1 MRGRC
6 VFCNDVLQACSAG
19 KQLAGADWGETQES
33 YITARPA
40 LRTASMPKGQKK
52 RATGSGFCLQE
63 LLLILE
69 EYWERN
75 PALRG
80 VPIFQASG
88 LAQKALTVYQ
98 TYIEMMND
106 AIKAAFQVGASE
118 LACSRRLELDYFC
131 LCVARCKTPGR
142 HSAGGPVRRKPWRW
156 SNDYPLIALHRM
168 HAPSSISMRVG

>member
-1 MRGRC
+1 MR
-6 VFCNDVLQACSAG
+6 S
-19 KQLAGADWGETQES
+19 E
-33 YITARPA
+33 P
-40 LRTASMPKGQKK
+40 
-52 RATGSGFCLQE
+52 CLQE

-80 VPIFQASG
+80 VPIYQASG

-118 LACSRRLELDYFC
+118 LACLRKLELD
-131 LCVARCKTPGR
+131 
-142 HSAGGPVRRKPWRW
+142 
-156 SNDYPLIALHRM
+156 
-168 HAPSSISMRVG
+168 